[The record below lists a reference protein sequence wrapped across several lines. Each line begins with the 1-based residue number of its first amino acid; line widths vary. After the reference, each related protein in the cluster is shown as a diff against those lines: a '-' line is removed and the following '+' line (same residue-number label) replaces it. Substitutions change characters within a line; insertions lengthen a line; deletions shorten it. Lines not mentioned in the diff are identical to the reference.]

1 MRSRHYAVHCNVQR
15 VSEFLL
21 AVGYLVVLLNNE
33 PRRARAGRQRAASEC
48 GRVRVGHLSAG
59 VCAWV
64 AWWRHAHVRMWT
76 RMCMCMVCSDAFTG
90 TRLCGRVPIWR
101 GGGRGSGKPHQRARG
116 AACACRVGCVCAYL
130 EDVAST
136 LDLLFV
142 AVDAQLL
149 HVAAQRL
156 RLRMR
161 GALLCTT
168 NTGGGRARHAR
179 SATTRG
185 AGASARPPARNVARR
200 LRY

>member
-1 MRSRHYAVHCNVQR
+1 MISYGSPWERYAGEGHRAAQY
-15 VSEFLL
+15 EEGMLL
-21 AVGYLVVLLNNE
+21 A
-33 PRRARAGRQRAASEC
+33 QRDTTH
-48 GRVRVGHLSAG
+48 HLSMRK
-59 VCAWV
+59 C
-64 AWWRHAHVRMWT
+64 
-76 RMCMCMVCSDAFTG
+76 C
-90 TRLCGRVPIWR
+90 I
-101 GGGRGSGKPHQRARG
+101 
-116 AACACRVGCVCAYL
+116 CRVGCVCAYL